1 MNLRT
6 RDFLTFAEIDGGET
20 RRLLD
25 LAERLKRGLRL
36 GESAGRR
43 RPLAGATMAMIFQK
57 PSTRTRVS
65 FETGMFQLGGH
76 AINLS
81 ASEMQLSR
89 GETIEDTART
99 LSRYVDVVMARVFDH
114 SDLDALARHS
124 EVPVVNGL
132 SDSFH
137 PCQTL
142 ADLLTIRERK
152 GRLRGLK
159 VCWVGDGNNVCN
171 SLIYGC
177 ARTGMDISVA
187 TPRRFRP
194 LPSVVDEARGSVSV
208 DLTADPAKAAAGA
221 DVVMTDTFSS
231 IHNKDA
237 GRSRSFVPRYTVG
250 DRLMARAAEDAVFM
264 HCLPAKRGLE
274 VTASI
279 IDGPQSAVWDEAE
292 NRLHAQKAL
301 LAALVG
307 PRRARSR
314 RDRPPPG

>member
-6 RDFLTFAEIDGGET
+6 RDFLTFAEIDESET

-25 LAERLKRGLRL
+25 HAERLKRGMRR
-36 GESAGRR
+36 GRGAGRHR
-43 RPLAGATMAMIFQK
+43 LLAGATMAMIFQK

-89 GETIEDTART
+89 SETIGDTAMT
-99 LSRYVDVVMARVFDH
+99 LSRYVDVIMARVFDH
-114 SDLDALARHS
+114 SDLDALARYS
-124 EVPVVNGL
+124 DVPVVNGL

-142 ADLLTIRERK
+142 ADLLTIREHK

-159 VCWVGDGNNVCN
+159 VSWVGDGNNVCN

-194 LPSVVDEARGSVSV
+194 LPSVVDDACSSISI
-208 DLTADPAKAAAGA
+208 DLTADPTKAVVGA

-237 GRSRSFVPRYTVG
+237 GRSKLFVPRYTVSN
-250 DRLMARAAEDAVFM
+250 RLMAKAAGDAIFM

-274 VTASI
+274 VTPSV
-279 IDGPQSAVWDEAE
+279 IDGPQSVVWDEAE

-307 PRRARSR
+307 ARRARS
-314 RDRPPPG
+314 